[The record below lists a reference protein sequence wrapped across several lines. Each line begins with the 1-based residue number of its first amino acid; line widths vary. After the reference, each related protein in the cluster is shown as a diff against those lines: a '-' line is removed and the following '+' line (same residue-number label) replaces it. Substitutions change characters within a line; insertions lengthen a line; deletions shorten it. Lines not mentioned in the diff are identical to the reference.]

1 MKEVSDLPVQK
12 GTVMEYRLETRIE
25 QDGQHEI
32 FVYEGQGRIVQMG
45 EWLYLRYEETETKTK
60 VTIKLSRAG
69 KMMIMRRQGDVL
81 LSRLSFDSE
90 KAGSAQIPTQLGM
103 MEIETKTTKMLQNY
117 KEQPFSGYV
126 EVAYTIG
133 NGEESFGSY
142 ELSLQFTT

>member
-12 GTVMEYRLETRIE
+12 GTVMEYRLETRINQE
-25 QDGQHEI
+25 GQKEI
-32 FVYEGQGRIVQMG
+32 FVYEGQGQIVQMG
-45 EWLYLRYEETETKTK
+45 EWLYLRYEEAETKNK

-69 KMMIMRRQGDVL
+69 KMMIMRRQGDEL

-90 KAGSAQIPTQLGM
+90 KLGSAQIPTQAGL
-103 MEIETKTTKMLQNY
+103 MEIQTKTNHMLQNY

-133 NGEESFGSY
+133 VGEESLGSY

>member
-25 QDGQHEI
+25 QDGQQEI

-45 EWLYLRYEETETKTK
+45 EWLYLRYEEAEAKTK

-69 KMMIMRRQGDVL
+69 KMMIMRRQEDVL

-90 KAGSAQIPTQLGM
+90 KAGSAQIPTQVGL
-103 MEIETKTTKMLQNY
+103 MEIETKTTQMLQNY

>member
-12 GTVMEYRLETRIE
+12 GTVMEYRLETKIE
-25 QDGQHEI
+25 QEGQEEI
-32 FVYEGQGRIVQMG
+32 FVYEGQGQIVQMG
-45 EWLYLRYEETETKTK
+45 EWLYLRYAEAETQNK

-69 KMMIMRRQGDVL
+69 KLTIIRRQGEHL

-90 KAGSAQIPTQLGM
+90 GAGSAQLPTQAGLV
-103 MEIETKTTKMLQNY
+103 EIETETQQMLQNY

-126 EVAYTIG
+126 QVLYTIG
-133 NGEESFGSY
+133 VGEQSLGNY